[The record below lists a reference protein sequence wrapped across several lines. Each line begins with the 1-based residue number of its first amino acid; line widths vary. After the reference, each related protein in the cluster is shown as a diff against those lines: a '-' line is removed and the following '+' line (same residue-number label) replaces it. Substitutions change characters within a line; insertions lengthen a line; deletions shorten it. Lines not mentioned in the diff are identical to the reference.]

1 MKKLFIA
8 LMAVCVMVS
17 CGGDKKNAANNAGD
31 NTGNNTEQN
40 DNAGQNDNPQGV
52 QAQAGDV
59 KTQGDVLMVMAD
71 VMNSASAELD
81 RVTSGEDIVTAMV
94 KFAANAKE
102 VETKYA
108 DIINPNEEIT
118 QEEAMK
124 KYPEAFE
131 ALVSAQEKFF
141 NSMMVAAEKYEL
153 TPEQEERIQAAMG
166 NM

>member
-8 LMAVCVMVS
+8 LMAVCVMAS
-17 CGGDKKNAANNAGD
+17 CGGDKKNGGNNASD

-40 DNAGQNDNPQGV
+40 
-52 QAQAGDV
+52 DV

-81 RVTSGEDIVTAMV
+81 RVTSGDELVTAMV

-108 DIINPNEEIT
+108 YIINPDEEIT
-118 QEEAMK
+118 EEEAMK

>member
-1 MKKLFIA
+1 MRVSDIITQLNSEIMKKLFIA
-8 LMAVCVMVS
+8 LMAVCVMAS
-17 CGGDKKNAANNAGD
+17 CGGDKKNGGNNASD

-40 DNAGQNDNPQGV
+40 
-52 QAQAGDV
+52 DV

-81 RVTSGEDIVTAMV
+81 RVTSGDELVTAMV

-108 DIINPNEEIT
+108 YIINPDEEIT
-118 QEEAMK
+118 EEEAMK

>member
-17 CGGDKKNAANNAGD
+17 CGGDKKSTANNAGD

-40 DNAGQNDNPQGV
+40 DNPQGV
-52 QAQAGDV
+52 QAQARDV

-71 VMNSASAELD
+71 VMNTASADLD
-81 RVTSGEDIVTAMV
+81 KVASGEDIVKAME
-94 KFAANAKE
+94 KFAANAKA

-108 DIINPNEEIT
+108 DIINPDEEIT
-118 QEEAMK
+118 EEEAMK
-124 KYPEAFE
+124 KYPEAFN
-131 ALVSAQEKFF
+131 ALVSAQDKFF
-141 NSMMVAAEKYEL
+141 NSMMGAAEKYEL

>member
-8 LMAVCVMVS
+8 LMAVCVMAS
-17 CGGDKKNAANNAGD
+17 CGGDKKNGGNNAGD

-40 DNAGQNDNPQGV
+40 
-52 QAQAGDV
+52 DV

-81 RVTSGEDIVTAMV
+81 RVTSGDELVTAMV

-108 DIINPNEEIT
+108 NIINPNEEIT
-118 QEEAMK
+118 EEEAMK

>member
-1 MKKLFIA
+1 
-8 LMAVCVMVS
+8 MAVCVMAS
-17 CGGDKKNAANNAGD
+17 CGGDKKNGGNNASD

-40 DNAGQNDNPQGV
+40 
-52 QAQAGDV
+52 DV

-81 RVTSGEDIVTAMV
+81 RVTSGDELVTAMV

-108 DIINPNEEIT
+108 YIINPDEEIT
-118 QEEAMK
+118 EEEAMK

>member
-8 LMAVCVMVS
+8 LMAVCVMAS
-17 CGGDKKNAANNAGD
+17 CGGDKKNGGNNAGD

-81 RVTSGEDIVTAMV
+81 RVTSGDELVTAMV

-108 DIINPNEEIT
+108 DIINPNEERGDPT
-118 QEEAMK
+118 
-124 KYPEAFE
+124 
-131 ALVSAQEKFF
+131 
-141 NSMMVAAEKYEL
+141 
-153 TPEQEERIQAAMG
+153 R
-166 NM
+166 

>member
-1 MKKLFIA
+1 MRVSDIITQLNSEIMKKLFIA
-8 LMAVCVMVS
+8 LMAVCVMAS
-17 CGGDKKNAANNAGD
+17 CGGDKKNGGNNAGD

-40 DNAGQNDNPQGV
+40 D
-52 QAQAGDV
+52 V
-59 KTQGDVLMVMAD
+59 KTQGDVLMMVAD
-71 VMNSASAELD
+71 VMNTASAELD
-81 RVTSGEDIVTAMV
+81 RVTSGEDIVKAMV

-102 VETKYA
+102 IETKYA

-118 QEEAMK
+118 EEEAMK